1 MIANGR
7 NGNSLTSALSNP
19 IRNEGHPPK
28 RNRYR
33 LLTTIFAA
41 SILAIGIVILAVWY
55 QQDRPLREVEAAL
68 KSGRTADAMTKVG
81 VYLKEHPQDVK
92 ALNLKARILVEI
104 GRLPDAIGIFRRI
117 GAVDV
122 ADLHAWAKAHLLRE
136 EWSEA
141 LPVLQQLLTLSP
153 NDADG
158 LHEITACLANLGQ
171 SNKALKSAERMS
183 TLKGH
188 EARAFVQL
196 GTLHEN
202 LGNKKSAAEAWGHVL
217 EYSPNATGLQ
227 IPASDFLTAYGSVLL
242 DIGRLSEAIAVLS
255 QSLALQET
263 AEVRLRLGIA
273 YHQTDE
279 LEKAVE
285 SWRRAA
291 ELSPKLREA
300 RESLAEV
307 ALGNRRYDEARQWL
321 EPLLSAPV
329 LASSTT
335 YLMQRICLANGDR
348 EGGRQWQTRTAEL
361 HQQEHLKTLVS
372 RVVAESPDSIWAR
385 AIRAYRFAE
394 SGNWHEAEMLMN
406 AVDTESTDEPFLR
419 QLATSIRRRSTLP
432 ALDLLPVHH
441 FQ

>member
-7 NGNSLTSALSNP
+7 NKNSLTIARPNP
-19 IRNEGHPPK
+19 IHNEGHHPK
-28 RNRYR
+28 RHRFR
-33 LLTTIFAA
+33 LLATICAA
-41 SILAIGIVILAVWY
+41 SIFAIGMVIFIVWY
-55 QQDRPLREVEAAL
+55 QQDRPLRDVDAAL
-68 KSGRTADAMTKVG
+68 KSGRTADAMTKVSA
-81 VYLKEHPQDVK
+81 YLKDHPQDVK
-92 ALNLKARILVEI
+92 ALNLKARILVEL
-104 GRLPDAIGIFRRI
+104 GRQPDAIRIFRRI

-141 LPVLQQLLTLSP
+141 LPILQQLLKLSP

-217 EYSPNATGLQ
+217 EYSPGATGLQ
-227 IPASDFLTAYGSVLL
+227 IPASDFLTAFGSVLL
-242 DIGRLSEAIAVLS
+242 DIGRLSEATAILS

-263 AEVRLRLGIA
+263 AEVRLRLGMA

-279 LEKAVE
+279 LEKAIE
-285 SWRRAA
+285 SWRRAV

-335 YLMQRICLANGDR
+335 YLMQRISLANGDR
-348 EGGRQWQTRTAEL
+348 EASRQWQTRTAEL
-361 HQQEHLKTLVS
+361 HQQEHLKTVVD

-385 AIRAYRFAE
+385 AIRAYRFAD
-394 SGNWHEAEMLMN
+394 SGNWHEAEMLMSV
-406 AVDTESTDEPFLR
+406 VDTDATDEPFLQ
-419 QLATSIRRRSTLP
+419 QLAAAIRRRGNLP